1 MTESSEMA
9 PSAARSCSSRPMS
22 RSIARRFAHTST
34 RFFSF
39 WNPNREDAMAKY
51 APATTANTSRP
62 VRENM
67 S

>member
-1 MTESSEMA
+1 
-9 PSAARSCSSRPMS
+9 MS

-39 WNPNREDAMAKY
+39 WKPYMEDATAKY